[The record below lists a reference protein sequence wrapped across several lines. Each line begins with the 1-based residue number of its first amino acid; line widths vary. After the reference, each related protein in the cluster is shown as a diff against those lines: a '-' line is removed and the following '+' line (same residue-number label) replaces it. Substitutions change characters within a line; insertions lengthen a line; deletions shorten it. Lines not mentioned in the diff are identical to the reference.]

1 MLIQQPFDVA
11 MAIRARRRQLKLR
24 QIELAKEAKVGRE
37 WLVDLEHG
45 KPTVELGLVLRT
57 LETLG
62 LEVAARRHRGA
73 AALDRPADRRRHQ
86 ARRGPGRI
94 PAAPAAQ
101 GAPRP
106 ARAEG
111 IPLAAGVMGPR
122 HCEHSEDP
130 RETRGSYG

>member
-62 LEVAARRHRGA
+62 LEVALAATAAPPPWTIPLTA
-73 AALDRPADRRRHQ
+73 AAAKRAEALAEYRPPQPRK
-86 ARRGPGRI
+86 
-94 PAAPAAQ
+94 
-101 GAPRP
+101 PRP
-106 ARAEG
+106 SPPAPKEYRWQPE
-111 IPLAAGVMGPR
+111 
-122 HCEHSEDP
+122 
-130 RETRGSYG
+130 

>member
-24 QIELAKEAKVGRE
+24 QTELAKEAKVGRE

-62 LEVAARRHRGA
+62 LEVALAATAAPPPWTGPLTA
-73 AALDRPADRRRHQ
+73 AAAK
-86 ARRGPGRI
+86 
-94 PAAPAAQ
+94 
-101 GAPRP
+101 
-106 ARAEG
+106 RAEA
-111 IPLAAGVMGPR
+111 LA
-122 HCEHSEDP
+122 
-130 RETRGSYG
+130 